1 MKQVPVLMLAL
12 IAAALPSVAQSPM
25 TVKEKLAEGVAA
37 LVPGSRKLALPLNNE
52 AKPQAAAANVPT
64 LQFSSGVSP
73 AVLHTFNVPSSSVDG
88 QGPDAPVIF
97 ASDGKLYSTTTA
109 GGKNGCGT
117 IFNFDPATQIYLT
130 LYSLDCENDGTL
142 PLSGLIQAT
151 DGYLYGTTIAFG
163 APGSEVAGGALFR
176 YNISSGAFTSLYR
189 FQHGGTPYGD
199 MIDDGKGTLYGTTF
213 SDGNFGDGSVWSWN
227 YQKNSFKTLYS
238 FTGEQ
243 DGAGVTGGLVLASDG
258 MLYGTA
264 AYGGTFGWGTAFELN
279 TNGTGFKAFYNFTNF
294 YSAADGSLPSADL
307 VEAQDGNLYGT
318 SCCGGALSLQ
328 GAFFRI
334 TPSGAASTLT
344 PLAVLGQSVYPN
356 EFAEG
361 GDVDLGRPMIAG
373 DGYMYLTPGY
383 GGTNPGGTA
392 LQMDTFGNAN
402 RIYTFENPYDDFAIN
417 PYGGVVEGQDGNL
430 YGATYSSGFASGI
443 LYELNTGLPPAI
455 SLTAS
460 TSSAYVGVPLSLA
473 WSANNAFS
481 NNAAVCLARST
492 DGTFGGN
499 GSAGLRALS
508 GEESITPVGSGSVTY
523 SFTCGGV
530 ESATATVQVSKVP
543 TTTTIESAPTTIQQ
557 GQTAK
562 VSVVVAAHVGSN
574 VPEGSVSLV
583 VGSQTVSTAMLS
595 NGKATFSFPTT
606 LIAPG
611 VYQLHVTYGGSTA
624 FVNSVSVNDKLDI
637 KVLPAIS
644 FHASPT
650 TTTQGLDSIFSVLLG
665 KTGAPSPTGTVTFST
680 PAYKFG
686 STTISSGVA
695 TFVANFGKIPAGTYV
710 VTAAYSGD
718 NYNEAVSA
726 TQTVKITK
734 ATTTTSLTGSTT
746 INAGSSGSYKVSVAR
761 PNVPGTATGKV
772 TLMFGTASVGS
783 AELSGGI
790 ASITVPSSVLKA
802 ATYEVTAQ
810 YAGDANNNPSSSQ
823 ALAINV
829 R

>member
-1 MKQVPVLMLAL
+1 MKQVPVLVLAL
-12 IAAALPSVAQSPM
+12 IAATLPSVAQSPM
-25 TVKEKLAEGVAA
+25 TVKEKLAQGVAA
-37 LVPGSRKLALPLNNE
+37 LVPGSRKLALPANSA
-52 AKPQAAAANVPT
+52 AKPQAAATNAPT
-64 LQFSSGVSP
+64 LQFSGGVTP
-73 AVLHTFNVPSSSVDG
+73 AVLHTFDVPSSSDG

-117 IFNFDPATQIYLT
+117 IFSFDPATQIYLT
-130 LYSLDCENDGTL
+130 LYSLDCNKDGSV

-163 APGSEVAGGALFR
+163 APGSAVPGGALFR
-176 YNISSGAFTSLYR
+176 YNISSGAFTSLYS
-189 FQHGGTPYGD
+189 FQHGGVPYGD
-199 MIDDGKGTLYGTTF
+199 MIDDGHGTLYGTTY
-213 SDGNFGDGSVWSWN
+213 SDGAFGDGSVWSWN
-227 YQKNSFKTLYS
+227 YEKNSFKTLYS

-258 MLYGTA
+258 RLYGTA
-264 AYGGTFGWGTAFELN
+264 ALGGTFGWGTAFELN
-279 TNGTGFKAFYNFTNF
+279 TNGTGFKAFYNFTDF
-294 YSAADGSLPSADL
+294 YSAVDGSAPSADL

-318 SCCGGALSLQ
+318 SCCGGALGLQ

-334 TPSGAASTLT
+334 TPSGADSTLT
-344 PLAVLGQSVYPN
+344 PLAILGQSVYPT

-373 DGYMYLTPGY
+373 DGYMYLTPAY

-417 PYGGVVEGQDGNL
+417 PYGGVIQGQDGNL

-443 LYELNTGLPPAI
+443 LYELNAGLPPAI
-455 SLTAS
+455 SLIAS

-499 GSAGLRALS
+499 GSVGLRALT
-508 GEESITPVGSGSVTY
+508 GKESVTPVGQGSVTF

-530 ESATATVQVSKVP
+530 QSATTTVQVSKVP

-557 GQTAK
+557 GQQAK
-562 VSVVVAAHVGSN
+562 VTVTVSAHVGSN
-574 VPEGSVSLV
+574 LPEGSVSLV
-583 VGSQTVSTAMLS
+583 VGGQTVSTATLS
-595 NGKATFSFPTT
+595 DGKASFSFPTNI
-606 LIAPG
+606 IAPG
-611 VYQLHVTYGGSTA
+611 VYQVHVTYGGSTT
-624 FVNSVSVNDKLDI
+624 FVNSVSANDKLDI

-644 FHASPT
+644 FRASPT
-650 TTTQGLDSIFSVLLG
+650 TTTQGLESTFSVLLG
-665 KTGAPSPTGTVTFST
+665 KTGAPSPTGTVTFSA

-686 STTISSGVA
+686 TTTVSSGTA
-695 TFVANFGKIPAGTYV
+695 TFIANFGQIAAGTYV

-718 NYNEAVSA
+718 NYNEPVSA
-726 TQTVKITK
+726 TLTIKITK
-734 ATTTTSLTGSTT
+734 ATTTTSLTGPAT
-746 INAGSSGSYKVSVAR
+746 INAGSSGIYKVSVAR
-761 PNVPGTATGKV
+761 PNLPGTATGKV
-772 TLMFGTASVGS
+772 TLLFGTATVGS
-783 AELSGGI
+783 AELSSGE
-790 ASITVPSSVLKA
+790 ATITVPSSS
-802 ATYEVTAQ
+802 VTAGTYQ
-810 YAGDANNNPSSSQ
+810 ITAKYSGDASNTPSVS
-823 ALAINV
+823 LPITVKV